1 MFSWCEYC
9 NLSSPAPREVEPLEA
24 LARNTT
30 QSESSD
36 ETDIE
41 VVSQTSSDIQREIN
55 IMIQRVQNSINL
67 DQPTFDGFTYR
78 DLCNINIIH
87 HYTYPHLYQME
98 PTEIGPSSSQHF
110 PMDVS
115 QGEEE
120 EVEEWEEEE
129 EIIILRTEYPLY
141 RSRDHRG
148 KPQRNPQPTQSKAKL
163 HPHGSCQRTCK
174 NWDWGR

>member
-1 MFSWCEYC
+1 MPVEVILETTAPNTPNNKPGNTPEYC
-9 NLSSPAPREVEPLEA
+9 NLSSPPPREVEPLEA

-30 QSESSD
+30 QFESSD

-87 HYTYPHLYQME
+87 HCTYPHLYQME
-98 PTEIGPSSSQHF
+98 PTDIGPSSSQHF

-120 EVEEWEEEE
+120 EVEEWVGLSKIMIVFKY
-129 EIIILRTEYPLY
+129 IIIISIYYDYNTLSVYSKIFEY
-141 RSRDHRG
+141 R
-148 KPQRNPQPTQSKAKL
+148 
-163 HPHGSCQRTCK
+163 
-174 NWDWGR
+174 